1 MNAMTAS
8 IAHEI
13 RQPLTGIMANSTAGL
28 RWLKRSDPDLSKVQ
42 AVLEQIA
49 SAGERIDEIVASTR
63 AMFSKETREKRLID
77 VGMVADQVLALV
89 QGELETNQISLRNEM
104 QGRPTEVFGDRIQL
118 QQVLLNLI
126 MNAIEAMSSETSRER
141 NLMITSGIDDGIK
154 VRITVEDT
162 GGGIDPAHLDQIFD
176 PFFTTKSNGMGL
188 GLSICRSIIEAHGGR
203 LSASPRS
210 PFGTAFHL
218 ILPIAGAA
226 ATEVKADQ
234 GVIRN

>member
-1 MNAMTAS
+1 
-8 IAHEI
+8 
-13 RQPLTGIMANSTAGL
+13 
-28 RWLKRSDPDLSKVQ
+28 
-42 AVLEQIA
+42 
-49 SAGERIDEIVASTR
+49 
-63 AMFSKETREKRLID
+63 
-77 VGMVADQVLALV
+77 MVADQVLALV

-162 GGGIDPAHLDQIFD
+162 GGEIDPAHLDQIFD

-226 ATEVKADQ
+226 QQLRSKP
-234 GVIRN
+234 IRVSSAIERLRAVHACPLSPQICCKTRLLSRFNSWPRPDAALPFERVASSDVSALA

>member
-1 MNAMTAS
+1 M
-8 IAHEI
+8 
-13 RQPLTGIMANSTAGL
+13 
-28 RWLKRSDPDLSKVQ
+28 
-42 AVLEQIA
+42 
-49 SAGERIDEIVASTR
+49 
-63 AMFSKETREKRLID
+63 
-77 VGMVADQVLALV
+77 
-89 QGELETNQISLRNEM
+89 
-104 QGRPTEVFGDRIQL
+104 
-118 QQVLLNLI
+118 
-126 MNAIEAMSSETSRER
+126 
-141 NLMITSGIDDGIK
+141 
-154 VRITVEDT
+154 EDT
-162 GGGIDPAHLDQIFD
+162 GGGIDPAHLDRIFD

>member
-42 AVLEQIA
+42 AVLEQIQ
-49 SAGERIDEIVASTR
+49 AGRADRQIVAGTR
-63 AMFSKETREKRLID
+63 DMFSKSQRKALID
-77 VGMVADQVLALV
+77 VSIVADQVLALV

-162 GGGIDPAHLDQIFD
+162 GGGIDPAHLDRIFD